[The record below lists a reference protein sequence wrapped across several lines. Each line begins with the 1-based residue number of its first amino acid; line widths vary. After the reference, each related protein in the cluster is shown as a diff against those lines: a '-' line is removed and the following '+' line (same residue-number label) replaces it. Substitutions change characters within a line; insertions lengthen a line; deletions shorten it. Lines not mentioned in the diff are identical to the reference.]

1 MDISCCRTKIFLRNC
16 IIVHKFLESDIFRT
30 KIYSENY
37 IFQINNTFLAV
48 FFLFLSS
55 ATSIFV
61 VFFYKTSRFLFKNQ
75 HSNEKKMTAKK
86 IISWMWSQ
94 WLYTANKKTVNIDRG
109 PFSDDFDPLPKTFA
123 PPVWFG
129 APQFFCACSNSVF
142 MTHE

>member
-109 PFSDDFDPLPKTFA
+109 PFSDGYIIHLWVVNEMPWNHPYGCVCR
-123 PPVWFG
+123 P
-129 APQFFCACSNSVF
+129 SNR
-142 MTHE
+142 

>member
-1 MDISCCRTKIFLRNC
+1 MDISCCRTKIFLQNC

-48 FFLFLSS
+48 YFLFLGS

-86 IISWMWSQ
+86 IIS
-94 WLYTANKKTVNIDRG
+94 
-109 PFSDDFDPLPKTFA
+109 
-123 PPVWFG
+123 
-129 APQFFCACSNSVF
+129 
-142 MTHE
+142 